1 MSSVRHRSTAGV
13 VMVLLFAVGCGDDGP
28 DADAAVAAGPAM
40 PTVTQTVDVIALDN
54 TFRPEK
60 IEISAGTTVRW
71 ENRGRNDHNVLPVD
85 DVDDWG
91 VPTEQFAPGDEYS
104 STFHTPGTYPYYCS
118 IHATK
123 DVGMIGTV
131 VVLPAE
137 R

>member
-1 MSSVRHRSTAGV
+1 V
-13 VMVLLFAVGCGDDGP
+13 VIVLLFAVGCGDDGP
-28 DADAAVAAGPAM
+28 GRAGGGGAAADPTLA
-40 PTVTQTVDVIALDN
+40 TVTQTVDVIALDN

-60 IEISAGTTVRW
+60 IEITAGTTVRW

-85 DVDDWG
+85 DLDDWG

-104 STFHTPGTYPYYCS
+104 STFDTPGTYPYYCS

-137 R
+137 Q